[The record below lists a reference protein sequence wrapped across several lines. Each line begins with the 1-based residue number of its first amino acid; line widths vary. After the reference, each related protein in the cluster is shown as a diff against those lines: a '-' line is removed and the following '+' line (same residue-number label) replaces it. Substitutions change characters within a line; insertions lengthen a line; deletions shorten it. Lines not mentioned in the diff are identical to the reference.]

1 MSAEGS
7 AGQTLT
13 RMDAA
18 SLPARI
24 AGLREEAL
32 RFLASPA
39 GERWRH
45 RAAWFLIVALPVVF
59 RVPRLRRHW
68 AIRLLELAGGAAVL
82 VRLGEAI
89 RDWQPSA
96 G

>member
-1 MSAEGS
+1 
-7 AGQTLT
+7 
-13 RMDAA
+13 MDAT
-18 SLPARI
+18 SLPERI
-24 AGLREEAL
+24 ADLRHDAI

-68 AIRLLELAGGAAVL
+68 AIRLLELAGGATIL
-82 VRLGEAI
+82 VKLGESI
-89 RDWQPSA
+89 RDWQPGTA
-96 G
+96 